1 MNLAQSALF
10 QELSPRA
17 TEAFA
22 ELLHPKLQN
31 IFSINSQS
39 VTLILTDNYILL
51 NDNPNQQVPSFYL
64 PLTFDVKF

>member
-1 MNLAQSALF
+1 MNLPQSALF
-10 QELSPRA
+10 QELAPSA
-17 TEAFA
+17 TEVLT

-31 IFSINSQS
+31 IFSVNNQS

-51 NDNPNQQVPSFYL
+51 SDNPTQQMPSFYL